1 MFLIV
6 GLGNP
11 GEKYEKTRHNIGFR
25 IVDLLVDKTGWKK
38 NKKANCLYTK
48 KQIGKQLVEI
58 IKPHNLMNNSGQSV
72 KYIQKKHYLK
82 VENIMVVH
90 DDIDLP
96 LGTIR
101 IGQNISSAGHKGIQS
116 IIDHLGTQN
125 FIRFR
130 IGIRPLNEK
139 PIETEKFVLKNFNK
153 EEKKIIDQIIELSKQ
168 AVLMTIE
175 QGLKKSMNQY
185 N

>member
-72 KYIQKKHYLK
+72 KYIKKKHYLK
-82 VENIMVVH
+82 VDNIMIVH
-90 DDIDLP
+90 NDIALP
-96 LGTIR
+96 FGTIR
-101 IGQNISSAGHKGIQS
+101 IYNNISSASYTGIRP
-116 IIDHLGTQN
+116 IIYHLGTQN

-130 IGIRPLNEK
+130 IGIRPLSEK

-175 QGLKKSMNQY
+175 QGLEKSMNQY